1 MSAKKL
7 TQEEKVLLAI
17 FRTPHPAQIL
27 KIGQGLGLTDKS
39 CRHAVHLLL
48 HGNFVKKADGNAVQ
62 ITEHGKQLCQIL
74 LMDGC

>member
-17 FRTPHPAQIL
+17 YRSPKPPLIL
-27 KIGQGLGLTDKS
+27 DIGRKLGLTDKS

-48 HGNFVKKADGNAVQ
+48 HGNFVKKTGDDAVQ
-62 ITEHGKQLCQIL
+62 ITEHGKNLCQEL
-74 LMDGC
+74 ESDEK